1 MTSSLAFATLVI
13 PVGATI
19 NNVFLPGSV
28 KAPNGGK
35 FLYIRSATVPFM
47 MQFDG
52 GQLFQAEGGFKF
64 TEEFGVCYF
73 YNFTLNP
80 ITVTYYTGAAGVDY
94 IGTNQVKVASTYL
107 LGNLG
112 LKATGNYQPVGLGVP
127 TQLITIGTGA
137 AGMISLAPG
146 SSITVYGVNNGHQR
160 KGIIFS
166 TWNASSNFLVQD
178 LNGGTVMCVSTN
190 NSSIYLETDATLI
203 VECNTNNSNP
213 TSVFSIGEIYYA
225 N

>member
-1 MTSSLAFATLVI
+1 MSQSLQYQTLVI
-13 PVGATI
+13 PAATQV
-19 NNVFLPGSV
+19 NNVITPNSV
-28 KAPNGGK
+28 REPCAGQ
-35 FLYIRSATVPFM
+35 FLYIRSATVPFL

-52 GQLFQAEGGFKF
+52 GGIFQAEGGFKF
-64 TEEFGVCYF
+64 TEAFQFVTF
-73 YNFTLNP
+73 YNPTLNP
-80 ITVTYYTGAAGVDY
+80 IIVTFYTGQAGVEY

-127 TQLITIGTGA
+127 TQLITIGT
-137 AGMISLAPG
+137 GMISLAPG

-203 VECNTNNSNP
+203 VECNTNANNP